1 MRVPRLR
8 IKLWVL
14 IVAIAAVA
22 VLITVMM
29 RPHPVASIFT
39 LVKWSDGSRTMTGP
53 APTRYRPF
61 GPLLAVDW
69 DDGSSSWYLS
79 RNLLRHGILGDGAA
93 NWIATLKNDPNAAT
107 REEAASQITDYA
119 ENIDQNAAVPVLI
132 AAMKD
137 QSSRVR
143 YRVAGALRRFA
154 MRATSVLPALAAA
167 TEDEEVLVRIV
178 AVHALGDVP
187 KTDEAREIA
196 IPALVAALKDAR
208 NIVRCRAAMELAQ
221 WGEGGK
227 GVPAMIEILRGQGH

>member
-39 LVKWSDGSRTMTGP
+39 LVKWSDGSRMMTGP

-79 RNLLRHGILGDGAA
+79 RNLLRHGNLGDGAA

-137 QSSRVR
+137 RGLPGAVPCR
-143 YRVAGALRRFA
+143 RGRPALR
-154 MRATSVLPALAAA
+154 
-167 TEDEEVLVRIV
+167 DEGHVG
-178 AVHALGDVP
+178 APSDCGGD
-187 KTDEAREIA
+187 R
-196 IPALVAALKDAR
+196 R
-208 NIVRCRAAMELAQ
+208 R
-221 WGEGGK
+221 
-227 GVPAMIEILRGQGH
+227 RGSRTYRGRPCIGRRSQD